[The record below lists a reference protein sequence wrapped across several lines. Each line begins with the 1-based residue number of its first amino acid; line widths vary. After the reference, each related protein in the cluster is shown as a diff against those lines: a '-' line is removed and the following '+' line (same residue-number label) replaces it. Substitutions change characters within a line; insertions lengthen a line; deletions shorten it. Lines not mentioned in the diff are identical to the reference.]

1 MDSEGFKAQFSV
13 NLYRAR
19 KRADLSQEGLGFRAE
34 IHRTEVGLIERG
46 QRIPR
51 IDTLVKLAGAL
62 EVSPCDLLD
71 GLAWV
76 PSETITG
83 SFIETQV
90 PGLGTVHRRFEVERG
105 KAKKVVRTV
114 E

>member
-1 MDSEGFKAQFSV
+1 MDGEGFKAQFST

-19 KRADLSQEGLGFRAE
+19 KRAGFSQEGLGFRAE

-71 GLAWV
+71 GIAWE
-76 PSETITG
+76 PAETRAG
-83 SFIETQV
+83 SFKPSAAE
-90 PGLGTVHRRFEVERG
+90 P
-105 KAKKVVRTV
+105 AA
-114 E
+114 